1 MSRMVSCKRCGCECF
16 WDTNRHGKKYL
27 AVKMIQEYD
36 GGTGSWKQ
44 PHYCQATDE
53 QAAEYQAGL
62 QRLIDEEAA
71 RNEIALANGEIV
83 VGQIVKVYR
92 GRKVPQGT
100 IGTVFWIA
108 EEEDAFGCYKI
119 GIKDEAGNKHFTAIN
134 NVDYYFD
141 GADALNEARVAE
153 AKAAA
158 KAQRKLNKELA
169 ASEVATSGEEVE
181 I

>member
-1 MSRMVSCKRCGCECF
+1 MSKMVSCKRCGCECF

-27 AVKMIQEYD
+27 AVKMIQEYE
-36 GGTGSWKQ
+36 GGTGGWKQ

-53 QAAEYQAGL
+53 QAAEYQARL
-62 QRLIDEEAA
+62 QQTKDQLKALEDAA
-71 RNEIALANGEIV
+71 IANGEIV

-108 EEEDAFGCYKI
+108 EQEDAFGCYKI

-169 ASEVATSGEEVE
+169 AAEQDGE